1 MARMKL
7 YTQDAHVV
15 YVTQNKDPFFAY
27 LTRKI
32 FSEINVEKGEP
43 VLGSKRRSMLDLG
56 CGSGRNALTAGRLGC
71 SALGID
77 YVKKAIAIANAQ
89 AKAEGLDT
97 RVRFIQADITK
108 VKSRQFGLFDYC
120 ILNEV
125 IEHIG
130 DYQKVLDFAYS
141 SLKKGGKLILTTPND
156 PDQWT
161 VLDDYA
167 RHVRRFRVEEVRRAL
182 HSFRR
187 TKVYTVGFPFHRLII
202 YVYNLIMRARRQSH
216 QPRSFRVNR
225 FITKAYYTV
234 GTILLTIDDLF
245 TFIPW
250 GTTVV
255 AVAEK

>member
-7 YTQDAHVV
+7 YKENRGVV
-15 YVTQNKDPFFAY
+15 YVSQNKDPFFAY

-32 FSEINVEKGEP
+32 FSEIDT
-43 VLGSKRRSMLDLG
+43 SKKRKILDLG
-56 CGSGRNALTAGRLGC
+56 CGSGRNTLMAARLGC
-71 SALGID
+71 SALGVD

-89 AKAEGLDT
+89 AKREGLDT

-108 VKSRQFGLFDYC
+108 LKPCQFGVFDSC

-130 DYQKVLDFAYS
+130 DYQKVLNFAYS

-187 TKVYTVGFPFHRLII
+187 TKVYTVGFPFHRLVISL
-202 YVYNLIMRARRQSH
+202 YNHLMRARRQPH
-216 QPRSFRVNR
+216 QPRSFRQNW
-225 FITKAYYTV
+225 FITKAYYVV
-234 GTILLTIDDLF
+234 GTVLLTLDDRF
-245 TFIPW
+245 TFTPW
-250 GTTVV
+250 GTTIV